1 MTYSLYDAHT
11 EPLFRQ
17 LDILTLRK
25 LVIHRIALLMFK
37 FNIGI
42 LPQPTMQLFIR
53 NTDVHNHNTRTKDSL
68 HVQMGRSERTYAN
81 VSFHDVHIWNILSH
95 HVQTDISYASFK
107 HVSKL
112 YIHTHD
118 IQYRYRT

>member
-53 NTDVHNHNTRTKDSL
+53 NTDVHNHNTRTKDFTCSNGEIGKDL
-68 HVQMGRSERTYAN
+68 CQC
-81 VSFHDVHIWNILSH
+81 
-95 HVQTDISYASFK
+95 
-107 HVSKL
+107 
-112 YIHTHD
+112 
-118 IQYRYRT
+118 

>member
-17 LDILTLRK
+17 LDILNFRK
-25 LVIHRIALLMFK
+25 LVLHRIALLMFK
-37 FNIGI
+37 YNIGK

-53 NTDVHNHNTRTKDSL
+53 NTEIHNHNTRLKESL
-68 HVQMGRSERTYAN
+68 HVLKGRTERTYIN
-81 VSFHDVHIWNILSH
+81 VSFHGVHIWNILSQ
-95 HVQTDISYASFK
+95 HVQTNISYASFK

-112 YIHTHD
+112 FINTHD
-118 IQYRYRT
+118 INYRLRT